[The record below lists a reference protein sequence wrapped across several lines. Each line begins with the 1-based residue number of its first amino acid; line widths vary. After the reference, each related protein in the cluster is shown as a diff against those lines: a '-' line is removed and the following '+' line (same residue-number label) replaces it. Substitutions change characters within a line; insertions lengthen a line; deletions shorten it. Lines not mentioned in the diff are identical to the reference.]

1 MAMKFLLF
9 LDTNKQM
16 ASKEMRSTLQL
27 RIYYIPLP
35 VSECQ
40 SLGDTSQESNW

>member
-27 RIYYIPLP
+27 RLYYIPLP

-40 SLGDTSQESNW
+40 RLGDTSQESNW